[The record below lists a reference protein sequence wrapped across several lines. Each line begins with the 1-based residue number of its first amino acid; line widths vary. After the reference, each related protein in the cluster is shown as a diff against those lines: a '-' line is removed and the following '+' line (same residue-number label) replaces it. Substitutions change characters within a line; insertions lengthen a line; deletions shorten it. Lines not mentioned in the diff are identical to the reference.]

1 MATSNRVKRL
11 FQQRKKR
18 YPTSSGQKK
27 SRSLKKLRSG
37 LKSKR
42 RWRKIRTWLMKFEP
56 QHMERRANV
65 TNPKTTLHMKSKTL
79 SKSLRSGVY
88 EVIVRKTLSNRVL
101 SRNLL
106 ILRWIGLSSIQR
118 RKMRK

>member
-1 MATSNRVKRL
+1 
-11 FQQRKKR
+11 
-18 YPTSSGQKK
+18 
-27 SRSLKKLRSG
+27 
-37 LKSKR
+37 
-42 RWRKIRTWLMKFEP
+42 MKFEP

>member
-1 MATSNRVKRL
+1 
-11 FQQRKKR
+11 
-18 YPTSSGQKK
+18 
-27 SRSLKKLRSG
+27 
-37 LKSKR
+37 
-42 RWRKIRTWLMKFEP
+42 MKFEP
-56 QHMERRANV
+56 QHMERRANE

-79 SKSLRSGVY
+79 RKSLRSGVY

-101 SRNLL
+101 RRNLL